1 LTISPTGWFEYRRS
15 IPKNLREL
23 FPRSKTGKIKSEWK
37 AALKTKSPTIAQ
49 QLWVNENQ
57 QYEKVQAAAEY
68 LRNNTEF
75 QSTEDSIATAKQV
88 AIRYGVHPEQAPKL
102 DVNATHA
109 EIAEFPQKI
118 SEWKRLVCEHEE
130 LLLSLIY
137 ENTGPVALSCR
148 PKCSFKPPSVR
159 KRQGF
164 SSPMLSGVGADCRTR
179 LCIRRLPSQPSCGFP
194 MYRARSI
201 PL

>member
-1 LTISPTGWFEYRRS
+1 MRYVQMRPKLPYLTISPTGWFEYRRS

-49 QLWVNENQ
+49 QLWVNENK

-68 LRNNTEF
+68 LRNKTEF
-75 QSTEDSIATAKQV
+75 QSTDDSIATAKQV

-118 SEWKRLVCEHEE
+118 SEWKQLVCEHKE
-130 LLLSLIY
+130 LLQSLIY
-137 ENTGPVALSCR
+137 ENTVDEEQQAKDYQEGRWGQIGYKTPH
-148 PKCSFKPPSVR
+148 KPQSPNDP
-159 KRQGF
+159 Q
-164 SSPMLSGVGADCRTR
+164 SSAQND
-179 LCIRRLPSQPSCGFP
+179 
-194 MYRARSI
+194 
-201 PL
+201 